1 MNLLRQY
8 QPALILFSFLIASL
22 GYADPVPVRHVQGT
36 NHGFLTVHTQE
47 GKLIA
52 RGELTQ
58 VVEGERV
65 ISHLVYRFLD
75 GSVDDETTI
84 FTQHNTFQL
93 ISDHHIQRGPSFPE
107 PIDFL
112 VESGK
117 ATNRSQ
123 DKNGK
128 EKFESIAIETP
139 PDTYN
144 GLTLTVLT
152 NIEPTLPQTN
162 YAFVAPTAKP
172 RLVHVSI
179 KHVGETGFSAG
190 GLRHKAIEF
199 LLHVEIGG
207 IAGAVAPI
215 IGKQPADTH
224 VWILRGLAPTFVREE
239 GQFYVGG
246 PIWRVDQVA
255 PSLPR

>member
-1 MNLLRQY
+1 MNLLRRY
-8 QPALILFSFLIASL
+8 KHALILFGFSIAYL
-22 GYADPVPVRHVQGT
+22 GYAEPVAVRHVQGT
-36 NHGFLTVHTQE
+36 NHGFLAVHTQD

-58 VVEGERV
+58 VVEGDRV

-75 GSVDDETTI
+75 GSIDDETTI
-84 FTQHNTFQL
+84 FTQHNTFEL
-93 ISDHHIQRGPSFPE
+93 ISNHHIQRGPSFPE

-112 VESGK
+112 FESGK
-117 ATNRSQ
+117 ARNRSQ

-128 EKFESIAIETP
+128 EKIESVAIEAP
-139 PDTYN
+139 RDTYN
-144 GLTLTVLT
+144 GLTLTALT
-152 NIEPTLPQTN
+152 NLEPTLPETQI
-162 YAFVAPTAKP
+162 AFIAPTAKP

-190 GLRHKAIEF
+190 GLHHKAIEF
-199 LLHVEIGG
+199 VLHVEIGG

-215 IGKQPADTH
+215 VGKQPADIH
-224 VWILRGLAPTFVREE
+224 VWILRGLAPTFLREE
-239 GQFYVGG
+239 GPFYVGG